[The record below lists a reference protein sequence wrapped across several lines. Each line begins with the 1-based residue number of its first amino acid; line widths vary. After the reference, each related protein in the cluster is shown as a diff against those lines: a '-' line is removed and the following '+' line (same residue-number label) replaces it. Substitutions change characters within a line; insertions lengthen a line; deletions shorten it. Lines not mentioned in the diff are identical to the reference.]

1 MTVRNQNETFHTESA
16 ADAELILRAR
26 SGAGTAFAELW
37 RRHHPAGIAAAQ
49 SITSGIDP
57 GELVQ
62 ESFTRIHQAILKG
75 SGPNGSFRAH
85 LFTTIRNT
93 AAAWGRP
100 SRDTVTEELETV
112 TDPDSAEL
120 STTEALDPALTAQA
134 FRGLPARWQEVLWY
148 ADIEQM
154 DAAQAAPLLGMR
166 AGAVSQLA
174 SRAREGFREAW
185 LQVQLRSTA
194 SDSECHWVI
203 GHIGAHSRGNLSTR
217 DLQRA
222 DRHFE
227 DCARCLVVA
236 EAAKDVAGRLAA
248 VLLPLVLGISAAA
261 GYTAMVQAGGIPAGA
276 TEPMP
281 SSVVAFGGTAAG
293 PRDITAAMTGASATP
308 GGTITGI
315 GALVGAG
322 SAALV
327 VAGVVAAAT
336 IVPGLVNASPVTSLP
351 SAGDADGSSI
361 SSEVSPDGEVDS
373 EDRFLLELSEDAPED
388 KKVDTAPKAAPKAD
402 GVPPTA
408 DAGASDER
416 VEGGDSSEA
425 TEPPADTSPPVKPT
439 PEPSVPAGT
448 PTWATAAQTCT
459 DDEVVSTEYTVPL
472 KGVANATVRTDVDG
486 ADAGKNTVLGADGT
500 GTVTLELTDAQVD
513 ADAPVSFSYV
523 REGVRGEVVTISLSE
538 LYSGPACP
546 VETPESGIDGPES
559 TPPSDAEPGADEP
572 AAGDSTVTD
581 AEESAEESTPQA
593 LPATAAP
600 AETVA
605 ATVADATAEVDAA
618 AVAEPDTATAT
629 VATAPAE

>member
-37 RRHHPAGIAAAQ
+37 RRHHSSGIAAAQ
-49 SITSGIDP
+49 SITSSIDP

-120 STTEALDPALTAQA
+120 SSTEALDPALTAQA

-261 GYTAMVQAGGIPAGA
+261 GYTAMVQARGIPAGA

-425 TEPPADTSPPVKPT
+425 TEPPADTTPPVKPT
-439 PEPSVPAGT
+439 PEPTVPPGSPKPGT
-448 PTWATAAQTCT
+448 VEQTCT
-459 DDEVVSTEYTVPL
+459 GQEEYSTEYVVPL
-472 KGVANATVRTDVDG
+472 TGVADTAVRTEIDG
-486 ADAGKNTVLGADGT
+486 VMTGKKTILGTDGT
-500 GTVTLELTDAQVD
+500 GTVTLTLTDAQI
-513 ADAPVSFSYV
+513 AESSVSFIYV
-523 REGVRGEVVTISLSE
+523 VGDMRGEVVAINLDELYDGEACTISPMPDPDAGTPVPPPS
-538 LYSGPACP
+538 SGPDADDP
-546 VETPESGIDGPES
+546 VVD
-559 TPPSDAEPGADEP
+559 
-572 AAGDSTVTD
+572 DSTVTD
-581 AEESAEESTPQA
+581 DAAAANEATVAED
-593 LPATAAP
+593 PAPETVSVRATP
-600 AETVA
+600 AET
-605 ATVADATAEVDAA
+605 DAA
-618 AVAEPDTATAT
+618 AMAEPETATAT

>member
-37 RRHHPAGIAAAQ
+37 RRHHSSGIAAAQ
-49 SITSGIDP
+49 SITSSIDP

-100 SRDTVTEELETV
+100 SRDAVTEELETV

-120 STTEALDPALTAQA
+120 SSTEALDPALTAQA

-185 LQVQLRSTA
+185 LQAQLRSTG

-227 DCARCLVVA
+227 DCARCLVIA
-236 EAAKDVAGRLAA
+236 DAAKDVAGRLAA

-276 TEPMP
+276 TESMP

-293 PRDITAAMTGASATP
+293 PPDITAAMTGASATP

-388 KKVDTAPKAAPKAD
+388 KKVDTAPKAAPRAD

-425 TEPPADTSPPVKPT
+425 TEPPVKPTPPVDPSPT
-439 PEPSVPAGT
+439 PEPSVPAGV
-448 PTWATAAQTCT
+448 PTWGPADRTCSG
-459 DDEVVSTEYTVPL
+459 DELLPITEYSVPL
-472 KGVANATVRTDVDG
+472 TGVANAKVRIDIDGVVTDSTYTATLTG
-486 ADAGKNTVLGADGT
+486 DGT
-500 GTVTLELTDAQVD
+500 GTAVLRPTDEQIAS
-513 ADAPVSFSYV
+513 DAPVSLSYIV
-523 REGVRGEVVTISLSE
+523 GDARGEVVTISLDD
-538 LYSGPACP
+538 LYDGPACP
-546 VETPESGIDGPES
+546 LPETPESDAGTPAPP
-559 TPPSDAEPGADEP
+559 PPSDPGANDP
-572 AAGDSTVTD
+572 VVDDSTVTD
-581 AEESAEESTPQA
+581 
-593 LPATAAP
+593 
-600 AETVA
+600 
-605 ATVADATAEVDAA
+605 DAA
-618 AVAEPDTATAT
+618 AANEATVVEDPAPETVSVTATPAEADAAAMAEPETATAT